1 MFGFLKSRRRSR
13 LRAAPFPVEWLGF
26 IEKNVRYCACL
37 PEADRLELQGL
48 IQILLAEKSF
58 EGCGGLVLTDE
69 IKVTIAAQAAL
80 LLLHRNTDFYPKLNT
95 VLVYP
100 SAMSPRPSH
109 RSETAL
115 LSRVK
120 RSTSANLGVAES
132 SCSHGMKSA
141 RGRLTFRA
149 AKTWCCM
156 NSLINWIERMAQ
168 RWNST
173 PGTARPVCS
182 LGPGLEHRVRT
193 AQAR

>member
-13 LRAAPFPVEWLGF
+13 LRAAPFPVEWLVF
-26 IEKNVRYCACL
+26 IEKNVRYYACL

-80 LLLHRNTDFYPKLNT
+80 LLLHRNTHFYPKLNT

-100 SAMSPRPSH
+100 TRPCAK
-109 RSETAL
+109 TVTPVGNGLAL
-115 LSRVK
+115 EGEEV
-120 RSTSANLGVAES
+120 NLGES
-132 SCSHGMKSA
+132 WSSGIVVLSWDESA

-156 NSLINWIERMAQ
+156 NSLINWIERMAPAMELHS
-168 RWNST
+168 WNS
-173 PGTARPVCS
+173 AAS
-182 LGPGLEHRVRT
+182 M
-193 AQAR
+193 